1 MANAPLEYASAGGQG
16 GVLTKR
22 SDMVLER
29 KAIKGG
35 YNLSPEQRQDI
46 VARAHEIL
54 MAAPEEITDR
64 DGNTVGVSYRDQLG
78 AAKVLLAADKMDLDA
93 EHMARADKSGTV
105 NNTQINI
112 FNASQTEDALAKLT
126 DDELDQR
133 IRANRDGAGAGKAE
147 AQESQ
152 NQSR

>member
-64 DGNTVGVSYRDQLG
+64 EGNTVGVSYRDQLG
-78 AAKVLLAADKMDLDA
+78 AAKVLLAADKMDLDVANAAQDA
-93 EHMARADKSGTV
+93 EKPGEQHLHLHGELATMNANELRAYIARRLAVGGGL
-105 NNTQINI
+105 
-112 FNASQTEDALAKLT
+112 AGQTG
-126 DDELDQR
+126 
-133 IRANRDGAGAGKAE
+133 NGAA
-147 AQESQ
+147 
-152 NQSR
+152 